1 MSDPTA
7 DLSGNALFIGGEWR
21 KPEDGS
27 IGVVIS
33 PSTEEIIATAGLAGE
48 GDIAAAVAAARDAF
62 DHGPWPSMSPAG
74 RADVLDNMARGVQR
88 RADLLDHLGG
98 AEGGAIVPM
107 AQAFRQGA
115 ESLLTYY
122 ADFGRTFAGAE
133 QVTGLVSAAQVRHV
147 PIGVCAVIVPWNAP
161 LSIAMFAVAPALA
174 AGCTVVLKSP
184 TETPLAV
191 YLLGEIAAEAGLPA
205 GVLNIVCADRDVSES
220 LVRDPRVDKI
230 SFTGSTAVGRRVAS
244 IAGESLVPV
253 TLELGGKSAAIV
265 LDDADVTSV
274 ATQLTPLTMLN
285 SGQACTNATRL
296 LVPRRRHAEFVDAI
310 AATVAS
316 YPVGDPFD
324 PGIAVGPLI
333 SARQRARVEEYFAVA
348 KSEGARAITGGGR
361 PAGLDRGYFVA
372 PTLYDGVDN
381 SMRIAREEIFGPV
394 VTVIDYDGDDEAVA
408 IANDSDYGLSGIVWS
423 ADADRATAVATRVRT
438 GHICINGYF
447 LDWAVPF
454 GGMKASG
461 LGREFGRS
469 GFLAFCETQSVQRAL

>member
-1 MSDPTA
+1 M
-7 DLSGNALFIGGEWR
+7 
-21 KPEDGS
+21 
-27 IGVVIS
+27 
-33 PSTEEIIATAGLAGE
+33 
-48 GDIAAAVAAARDAF
+48 
-62 DHGPWPSMSPAG
+62 
-74 RADVLDNMARGVQR
+74 
-88 RADLLDHLGG
+88 
-98 AEGGAIVPM
+98 
-107 AQAFRQGA
+107 
-115 ESLLTYY
+115 
-122 ADFGRTFAGAE
+122 FG
-133 QVTGLVSAAQVRHV
+133 
-147 PIGVCAVIVPWNAP
+147 
-161 LSIAMFAVAPALA
+161 VAPALA

-205 GVLNIVCADRDVSES
+205 GVLNIVSADRDVSES

-230 SFTGSTAVGRRVAS
+230 SFTGSTAAGRRVAS

-285 SGQACTNATRL
+285 NGQACTNATRL
-296 LVPRRRHAEFVDAI
+296 LVPRGRQAELVEAI

-324 PGIAVGPLI
+324 PGTVVGPLI
-333 SARQRARVEEYFAVA
+333 SARQRARVEEYFAIA
-348 KSEGARAITGGGR
+348 KIEGARAVTGGDR

-394 VTVIDYDGDDEAVA
+394 VTVIGYDGDDEAVA

-423 ADADRATAVATRVRT
+423 ADAERATAIATRVRT

-461 LGREFGRS
+461 LGREFGSS
-469 GFLAFCETQSVQRAL
+469 GFLAFCEVQSVQRAC

>member
-1 MSDPTA
+1 MTETTS
-7 DLSGNALFIGGEWR
+7 DLSCNALFIGGEWR
-21 KPEDGS
+21 NPKDGS
-27 IGVVIS
+27 IGVVVS
-33 PSTEEIIATAGLAGE
+33 PSTEEVIASAALAGE
-48 GDIAAAVAAARDAF
+48 DDIAAAVAAARDAF
-62 DHGPWPSMSPAG
+62 DHGPWPAMSAAD
-74 RADVLDNMARGVQR
+74 RADVLDRIASGVQR
-88 RADLLDHLGG
+88 RADLIDHLGG
-98 AEGGAIVPM
+98 AEVGAIVPM

-115 ESLLTYY
+115 ESLLSYY
-122 ADFGRTFAGAE
+122 ADFGRTFATAE
-133 QVTGLVSAAQVRHV
+133 QVTGLVSAAEVRHV

-191 YLLGEIAAEAGLPA
+191 YLLGEIAAEAGLPP
-205 GVLNIVCADRDVSES
+205 GVLNIVCADREVSES
-220 LVRDPRVDKI
+220 LVRSPLIDKI

-296 LVPRRRHAEFVDAI
+296 LVPHRRHAEFVDAI
-310 AATVAS
+310 AATVTGYS
-316 YPVGDPFD
+316 VGDPFD
-324 PGIAVGPLI
+324 PSTAVGPLI
-333 SARQRARVEEYFAVA
+333 SARQRARVEEYFAIA
-348 KSEGARAITGGGR
+348 KSEGARVLTGGGR
-361 PAGLDRGYFVA
+361 PAELDRGYFVA
-372 PTLYDGVDN
+372 PSVYDAVDN

-394 VTVIDYDGDDEAVA
+394 LAVIDYDDDDEAVA

-423 ADADRATAVATRVRT
+423 ADVDRATAVANRVRT
-438 GHICINGYF
+438 GQIGINGYF

-461 LGREFGRS
+461 LGREFGTP
-469 GFLAFCETQSVQRAL
+469 GFLAFCETQSLHRAL